1 MMMFGRLELRSTASL
16 AALLLMFAA
25 TGSQPALGRPSSAY
39 CDGFAKDQAK
49 EISRSSSRGGAL
61 GGAAR
66 GATGGVIFGA
76 ITGNAGRGAAIG
88 AGFGAIK
95 GGVRRD
101 RDYSSIYQSEY
112 NNCMRG

>member
-1 MMMFGRLELRSTASL
+1 MKIFERFASRRTACL
-16 AALLLMFAA
+16 AALGLIFSVAGSPGLAA
-25 TGSQPALGRPSSAY
+25 PSPAY
-39 CDGFAKDQAK
+39 CDGYAKNQAK

-88 AGFGAIK
+88 AGFGAVK
-95 GGVRRD
+95 GGIRRD
-101 RDYSSIYQSEY
+101 RDYSEIYQAEY
-112 NNCMRG
+112 NSCMRG